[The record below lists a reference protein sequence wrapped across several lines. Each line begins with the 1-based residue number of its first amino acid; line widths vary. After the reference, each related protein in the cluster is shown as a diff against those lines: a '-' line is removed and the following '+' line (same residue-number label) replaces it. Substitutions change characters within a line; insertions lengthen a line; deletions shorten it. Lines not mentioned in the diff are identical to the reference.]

1 MSNIKE
7 LDDYIIQTTIGKGTF
22 GKVNLGIH
30 KLTNEAV
37 AIKILEK
44 SKIKTEENLKRINE
58 EINNLKEINNI
69 NIVQLYEIL
78 EDKNN
83 YYLIFE
89 YISGGELFSYIINE
103 ERLNEQQS
111 SFFLYQIINAVNE
124 IHKKNICHRDIKPE
138 NILLDE
144 KKQFLKLID
153 FGLSKKYSGY
163 LSTPCGSPS
172 YVAPEMIKGLIYD
185 SLFVDIWSCGILLY
199 GMIFGFLPFDDQN
212 NEILFSKILNNNI
225 EFPNNIIISNECRD
239 LIIKMLEKEP
249 NKRICINDILN
260 HPFLNYGKEKFNEII
275 KKYDECDDIFIVN
288 YMENCLGFNNKNNN
302 IIQNIKDNK
311 YNKITTTFKLIK
323 KQILNGDFE
332 YNTKK
337 IILKDNKGSKVIG
350 IKFDKKNTPN
360 LTTSLASSGNSIMS
374 ELNDVINDS
383 NGIIKDNNKKNN
395 NKNNINII
403 SYDIKENKR
412 TKTQINHFIDLMKNI
427 DINLIENKER
437 PKTNSLEKEKE
448 KRNNISN
455 KMTNNNSKGKK
466 KKVNS
471 SQKKMKY
478 KKIKTENKN
487 SNKNKFNN
495 NSIIFKYKSNI
506 NLNPKLI
513 EKIHIN
519 TKSNTQ
525 RQKSNDSK
533 NNKINLSKGIYTN
546 KQFNNRNNHITNSK
560 EKSEEKIT
568 LTQTDIENFNNLKKP
583 LNKNVNFKTL
593 NVVSTRAKN
602 TKLSLVNKKK
612 MNTYVIKKNIL
623 SKNLKKNNLIK
634 NCSPCLK
641 NKFSLTTEILPQDR
655 NSLPL
660 KNKEYSNNQS
670 RNRSKNK
677 GNIKNGINDLEKS
690 KSKTPNKYSPEKII
704 NSKFETD
711 FIICSTQHSLIELF
725 IGLKKFCK
733 SRNFVLIDNNK
744 IKYTIYLLD
753 NKKININITNKN
765 GINMVKLTRDKEKY
779 VENISKKI
787 IIDVIL

>member
-275 KKYDECDDIFIVN
+275 QKYNEYDDSIIVN
-288 YMENCLGFNNKNNN
+288 YMENNLGFNNNNNN
-302 IIQNIKDNK
+302 IIKNIKNNK
-311 YNKITTTFKLIK
+311 HNNITTTFKLIK
-323 KQILNGDFE
+323 KQILNGHFN

-337 IILKDNKGSKVIG
+337 SIIKKNKGSKVIG
-350 IKFDKKNTPN
+350 IKYEQKNFPN
-360 LTTSLASSGNSIMS
+360 LTTSLTSSGNSIIN
-374 ELNDVINDS
+374 ELNDVIIDS
-383 NGIIKDNNKKNN
+383 NEMKKNN
-395 NKNNINII
+395 NVIINNLNMKFVSHSIDGNDFKKN
-403 SYDIKENKR
+403 KA
-412 TKTQINHFIDLMKNI
+412 QFIDLINKNI
-427 DINLIENKER
+427 DKNLIKNKIR
-437 PKTNSLEKEKE
+437 PKTGSLEKDIEKI
-448 KRNNISN
+448 NNISN
-455 KMTNNNSKGKK
+455 KITNYYSKGNNTKI
-466 KKVNS
+466 NFS
-471 SQKKMKY
+471 YKKMKY
-478 KKIKTENKN
+478 RKLKTENKN
-487 SNKNKFNN
+487 LNN
-495 NSIIFKYKSNI
+495 NCTNYSIVFKSNI
-506 NLNPKLI
+506 NLNPKLK
-513 EKIHIN
+513 EKMYIKTISH
-519 TKSNTQ
+519 TS
-525 RQKSNDSK
+525 RQKSNENK
-533 NNKINLSKGIYTN
+533 NNNINLSNRLCTSKLL
-546 KQFNNRNNHITNSK
+546 NNRNIDKNNSK
-560 EKSEEKIT
+560 DKSEEKIT
-568 LTQTDIENFNNLKKP
+568 LTQTDIENNNNYKKP
-583 LNKNVNFKTL
+583 LNKTINFKTL
-593 NVVSTRAKN
+593 NEISTKTQKN
-602 TKLSLVNKKK
+602 RLSLVNKKRI
-612 MNTYVIKKNIL
+612 NTYVIKNVI
-623 SKNLKKNNLIK
+623 SKDLKKSNIIK
-634 NCSPCLK
+634 NKSPNSLK
-641 NKFSLTTEILPQDR
+641 NKFTLTTENSSQDKNNR
-655 NSLPL
+655 TSLPL
-660 KNKEYSNNQS
+660 KNKDSNIQS
-670 RNRSKNK
+670 RIRSKK
-677 GNIKNGINDLEKS
+677 KENIKRNLLKV
-690 KSKTPNKYSPEKII
+690 KSKTPNKYSPEKNI
-704 NSKFETD
+704 NSKFETG
-711 FIICSTQHSLIELF
+711 FTICSTQHSLIELC

-733 SRNFVLIDNNK
+733 TRHFILMDKDK

-765 GINMVKLTRDKEKY
+765 GINMVKLTREKEEY
-779 VENISKKI
+779 VENIIKQI